1 MWFASAKP
9 PYGTLDAAERA
20 PSTASKADMCSAKSH
35 VRFAPK
41 SGHWLTSIGCPLS
54 AHKLPSD
61 RPNSHDFLRYW
72 RNILASV
79 AIEASSMLRQTH
91 DKTMV
96 ERAARNDRVRRCL
109 AGGVVVFL
117 WIVPPQ
123 IGVLAEDDPL
133 QKAVNYLFTGRNN
146 PQDAPEILDRK
157 SCVVVVPDPKSKQ
170 SIRYYLGRFRIDTAF
185 INKTYA
191 GSETVYNLDVK
202 GAEVI
207 VEYLDL
213 DKSTVLHGHKSAQ
226 ISLPGD
232 INQTNTALALIAS
245 LCTSGKPKAQ

>member
-1 MWFASAKP
+1 MQLGMSA
-9 PYGTLDAAERA
+9 R
-20 PSTASKADMCSAKSH
+20 
-35 VRFAPK
+35 
-41 SGHWLTSIGCPLS
+41 
-54 AHKLPSD
+54 
-61 RPNSHDFLRYW
+61 
-72 RNILASV
+72 
-79 AIEASSMLRQTH
+79 SMLQQMH
-91 DKTMV
+91 DQTMV
-96 ERAARNDRVRRCL
+96 ERVATSDTVRRCL
-109 AGGVVVFL
+109 AWGVVFFL
-117 WIVPPQ
+117 WIVPLQ
-123 IGVLAEDDPL
+123 IRALAGDDPL

-146 PQDAPEILDRK
+146 PQDAPEILDRR

-191 GSETVYNLDVK
+191 GSEIVYSLDVK

-232 INQTNTALALIAS
+232 IDQTNTALALIAS
-245 LCTSGKPKAQ
+245 LCTNSKPEAQ